1 MSDAHHDDWFKHTP
15 GEGSAQEAHGAIN
28 APFIIAFLAAVI
40 IITFS
45 LIFIILGYVGREV
58 AEAKVNQSELRT
70 DIFASE
76 NIEARENWQMDLDGD
91 PRWVDIESRRVHMP
105 IDYAAREVVAR
116 YAAGSG
122 N

>member
-15 GEGSAQEAHGAIN
+15 AEGSAQEAHGAIN

-58 AEAKVNQSELRT
+58 ADAKVERSELRT

-76 NIEARENWQMDLDGD
+76 TIEARKNWQLDLDGD
-91 PRWVDIESRRVHMP
+91 PRWVDIETRRVHMP